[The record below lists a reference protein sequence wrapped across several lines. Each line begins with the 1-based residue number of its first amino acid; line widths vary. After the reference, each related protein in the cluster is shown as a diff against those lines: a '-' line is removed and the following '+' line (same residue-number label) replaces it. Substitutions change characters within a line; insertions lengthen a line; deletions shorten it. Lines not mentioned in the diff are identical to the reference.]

1 MTILPAQDIDFPLTL
16 PVVIIGAGACGLSA
30 ALAARDAGA
39 DVLVLERDPVPAGST
54 ALSSGLIPAAG
65 TRFQAALG
73 IEDSP
78 ELMAVDI
85 QKKAKGEADPA
96 IVECVTKGAA
106 PCLEWLADSH
116 GLEWVVLDEFL
127 YPGHARHRMHAVPEK
142 TGSALIGRLVNAAE
156 AAGIDILTNAH
167 VTALYA
173 DEASGQVAG
182 LRLSRPDGTTED
194 IGCESLILACNG
206 YGGDPE
212 MVRAYIPEMV
222 EADYFG
228 HVGNQGDAVKWGRD
242 LGAATRHLTACQ
254 GHGSVATPHGILM
267 TWALM
272 MEGGIQVNLK
282 GERFSN
288 EHQGYSEQAVE
299 VLKQPEGLA
308 WNIFDQRLH
317 ALGLG
322 FDDYRNAEQQ
332 GALRV
337 ASSVEALSQATGLPL
352 EALKQAIEETFN
364 EGVGPFGRDFSK
376 TPALSPPYYAVK
388 VTGALFHTQGG
399 LRIDRTAR
407 VLREDTSRLPNLF
420 AGGGAACGV
429 SGPRIDGYLSGNG
442 LLTAVTL
449 GRIAGQSAARQVLK
463 TGGAGT

>member
-1 MTILPAQDIDFPLTL
+1 MTVLSAQDVSFSLTL
-16 PVVIIGAGACGLSA
+16 PVVIIGAGACGLTA
-30 ALAARDAGA
+30 ALASRDAGA
-39 DVLVLERDPVPAGST
+39 EVLVLERDPVPAGST

-73 IEDSP
+73 IADSP
-78 ELMAVDI
+78 EIMAVDI

-96 IVECVTKGAA
+96 IVESATKASA
-106 PCLEWLADSH
+106 SCLEWLGDCH

-142 TGSALIGRLVNAAE
+142 TGSALIGRLMIAAE
-156 AAGIDILTNAH
+156 TAGIDILTNAH

-173 DEASGQVAG
+173 DEASGRVAG
-182 LRLSRPDGTTED
+182 LRVERPDGTAED
-194 IGCESLILACNG
+194 IGCKTLILACNG
-206 YGGDPE
+206 YGGDPD
-212 MVRAYIPEMV
+212 MVRKHIPEMA

-254 GHGSVATPHGILM
+254 GHGSVATPHGILI

-282 GERFSN
+282 AERFSN
-288 EHQGYSEQAVE
+288 EHLGYSEQAVE
-299 VLKQPEGLA
+299 VLKQPEGLV

-337 ASSVEALSQATGLPL
+337 ASSVEELSQATGLPL
-352 EALKQAIEETFN
+352 EALRRAIEETFS
-364 EGVGPFGRDFSK
+364 EGSGRFGRDFSK

-399 LRIDRTAR
+399 LRIDGAAR
-407 VLREDTSRLPNLF
+407 VMREDASRLPNLF

-429 SGPRIDGYLSGNG
+429 SGSRIDGYLSGNG
-442 LLTAVTL
+442 LLTAITL
-449 GRIAGQSAARQVLK
+449 GRIAGQTAALQALK
-463 TGGAGT
+463 LGNHSG